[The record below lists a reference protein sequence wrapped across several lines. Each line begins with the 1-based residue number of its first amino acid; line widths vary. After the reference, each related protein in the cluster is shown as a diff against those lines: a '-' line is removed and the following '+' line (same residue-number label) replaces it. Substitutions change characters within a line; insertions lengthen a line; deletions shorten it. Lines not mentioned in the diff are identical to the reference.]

1 MSFTC
6 SQCSQKKK
14 VEVNTFEDDVC
25 LSCDCDIKHYTMAE
39 FIAEFKLPTELN
51 EDQKIIIDEITDL
64 KDKIINYLK
73 QEIEKIEAAYKE
85 CVKRNTNIVLV
96 STAIVKEYPTFEAKP
111 PTTSLPNIKVPKIA
125 KKFIKSLVA
134 VKLQNSESSG
144 NTIKEVQK
152 VPLFDNEPT
161 SLLSLSDGR
170 IALGTFQG
178 NVLIVDPQ
186 DNFKKAMTMYISNS
200 QVKHMCVLDN
210 SSLVIPVDRALKV
223 YNLREYNYQCIFEI
237 PNAMPGEIISIVALS
252 DNQVA
257 TLSGALIR
265 IWNFDD
271 LSKPYANKPVM
282 EYGELKEGQVLAYD
296 NYKKILYA
304 AGYSKSIMRYSMKN
318 YQVMEPL
325 TLDNK
330 TVIHNMYV
338 GEDNMLILLTG
349 NPLQEI
355 VKIDTTKN
363 MVIQNEK
370 NDILDSIILYDK
382 YIIGVEGCRL
392 LVYEQK
398 TLQKLQEFEYD
409 VSVFALFENGR
420 KLITANR
427 SELTIFKE

>member
-1 MSFTC
+1 
-6 SQCSQKKK
+6 
-14 VEVNTFEDDVC
+14 
-25 LSCDCDIKHYTMAE
+25 
-39 FIAEFKLPTELN
+39 
-51 EDQKIIIDEITDL
+51 
-64 KDKIINYLK
+64 
-73 QEIEKIEAAYKE
+73 
-85 CVKRNTNIVLV
+85 
-96 STAIVKEYPTFEAKP
+96 
-111 PTTSLPNIKVPKIA
+111 
-125 KKFIKSLVA
+125 
-134 VKLQNSESSG
+134 
-144 NTIKEVQK
+144 
-152 VPLFDNEPT
+152 
-161 SLLSLSDGR
+161 
-170 IALGTFQG
+170 
-178 NVLIVDPQ
+178 
-186 DNFKKAMTMYISNS
+186 
-200 QVKHMCVLDN
+200 
-210 SSLVIPVDRALKV
+210 
-223 YNLREYNYQCIFEI
+223 
-237 PNAMPGEIISIVALS
+237 
-252 DNQVA
+252 
-257 TLSGALIR
+257 
-265 IWNFDD
+265 
-271 LSKPYANKPVM
+271 M

-427 SELTIFKE
+427 AELTIFKE

>member
-1 MSFTC
+1 
-6 SQCSQKKK
+6 
-14 VEVNTFEDDVC
+14 
-25 LSCDCDIKHYTMAE
+25 
-39 FIAEFKLPTELN
+39 
-51 EDQKIIIDEITDL
+51 
-64 KDKIINYLK
+64 
-73 QEIEKIEAAYKE
+73 
-85 CVKRNTNIVLV
+85 
-96 STAIVKEYPTFEAKP
+96 
-111 PTTSLPNIKVPKIA
+111 
-125 KKFIKSLVA
+125 
-134 VKLQNSESSG
+134 
-144 NTIKEVQK
+144 
-152 VPLFDNEPT
+152 
-161 SLLSLSDGR
+161 
-170 IALGTFQG
+170 
-178 NVLIVDPQ
+178 
-186 DNFKKAMTMYISNS
+186 
-200 QVKHMCVLDN
+200 MCVLDN